1 MQSEAIKEA
10 ARRIGFDAAG
20 IAPVALLSEEAEH
33 VRRWVREGKHAGMDY
48 MERNEEVREDVRR
61 LVPGAHSVIVTL
73 TNYYDP
79 CPQPAGVPRI
89 AMYARGR
96 DYHAVLKERL
106 HALLREIR
114 QQEPEAEGR
123 CFVDSAP
130 LLEHAWARR
139 AGLGWQGKN
148 TLLIRKGLGSFCF
161 IGTIITTARF
171 DRYDTPFTANHCGTC
186 RRCVDACPTGALQPG
201 SLDAHR
207 CISYQTIE
215 NKEDCPDELLRLAG
229 ERLFGC
235 DACQTACPWNARLT
249 PHRTA
254 DFLPQ
259 GDNMELT
266 AAEWLAMSP
275 EQFRE
280 RFRGS
285 PLERAGLPRLQKI
298 IAKNTRKRLNN
309 LDI

>member
-10 ARRIGFDAAG
+10 ARKIGFDAAG

-79 CPQPAGVPRI
+79 QPQPAGVPRI

-161 IGTIITTARF
+161 IGTIITTTRF

-201 SLDAHR
+201 SLDARR

-266 AAEWLAMSP
+266 AADWLAMSP

-285 PLERAGLPRLQKI
+285 PLERAGLLRLQKI

>member
-20 IAPVALLSEEAEH
+20 IAPVALLSEEVEH
-33 VRRWVREGKHAGMDY
+33 VRRWVREGKHAGMGY

-79 CPQPAGVPRI
+79 RPQPAGVPRI

-114 QQEPEAEGR
+114 QKEPEAEGR

-130 LLEHAWARR
+130 LLEHAWARW

-161 IGTIITTARF
+161 IGTIITTTRF

-201 SLDAHR
+201 SLDARR

-235 DACQTACPWNARLT
+235 DACQMACPWNARLT

-266 AAEWLAMSP
+266 AADWLAMSP

-285 PLERAGLPRLQKI
+285 PLERAGLLRLQKI

>member
-10 ARRIGFDAAG
+10 ALRIGFDAAG

-33 VRRWVREGKHAGMDY
+33 VRRWVREGKHAGMGY
-48 MERNEEVREDVRR
+48 MERNAEVREDVRR

-79 CPQPAGVPRI
+79 RPQPAGTPRI

-201 SLDAHR
+201 SLDARR
-207 CISYQTIE
+207 CISCRTIE
-215 NKEDCPDELLRLAG
+215 RETSGTLDLDAWI
-229 ERLFGC
+229 FGC
-235 DACQTACPWNARLT
+235 DGCQSCCPYNRRAPLHANPAFGPLFDPTAMT
-249 PHRTA
+249 PA
-254 DFLPQ
+254 D
-259 GDNMELT
+259 
-266 AAEWLAMSP
+266 WLAMTE
-275 EQFRE
+275 EQFTA
-280 RFRGS
+280 RFGHT
-285 PLERAGLPRLQKI
+285 PLTRSGLQRIQRNIGQNGRLK
-298 IAKNTRKRLNN
+298 
-309 LDI
+309 

>member
-20 IAPVALLSEEAEH
+20 IAPIALLSEEVEH
-33 VRRWVREGKHAGMDY
+33 VRRWVREGKHAGMGY

-79 CPQPAGVPRI
+79 RPQPAGVPRI

-114 QQEPEAEGR
+114 QKEPEAEGR

-161 IGTIITTARF
+161 IGTIITTTRF

-201 SLDAHR
+201 SLDARR

-235 DACQTACPWNARLT
+235 DACQMACPWNARLT

-266 AAEWLAMSP
+266 AADWLAMSP

-285 PLERAGLPRLQKI
+285 PLERAGLLRLQKI

>member
-106 HALLREIR
+106 HALLWEIR

-161 IGTIITTARF
+161 IGTIITTTRF

-201 SLDAHR
+201 SLDARR

-235 DACQTACPWNARLT
+235 DACQTACPWNTRLT

-266 AAEWLAMSP
+266 AADWLAMSP
-275 EQFRE
+275 EQFHE

-285 PLERAGLPRLQKI
+285 PLERAGLLRLQKI

>member
-20 IAPVALLSEEAEH
+20 IAPVALLSEEVEH
-33 VRRWVREGKHAGMDY
+33 VRRWVREGKHAGMGY

-79 CPQPAGVPRI
+79 RPQPAGVPRI

-114 QQEPEAEGR
+114 QKEPEAEGR

-161 IGTIITTARF
+161 IGTIITTTRF

-201 SLDAHR
+201 SLDARR

-235 DACQTACPWNARLT
+235 DACQMACPWNARLT

-266 AAEWLAMSP
+266 AADWLAMSP

-285 PLERAGLPRLQKI
+285 PLERAGLLRLQKI